1 MSPRGIRTG
10 VWWRL
15 NRPEALVVAG
25 LGLLAV
31 SGAAPAEIPRALQ
44 TVAEQADLRPL
55 AFSELSG
62 WGQDDA
68 GAAFRAFLE
77 TCKPL
82 AEGAAAQR
90 LGVKPPEALVAICRK
105 SLAEPITDSRAA
117 RAFFEAHFQPFEIR
131 PRIGNGFLTAY
142 FEPEIVASRERMAEF
157 PVPVLRR
164 PPDLVTFA
172 QDEPRPPGIDQI
184 YSAARLREGLF
195 SAFPDR
201 AAIRAGALAGQGLEI
216 AWLRDEAELFIIQV
230 QGSARLTFT
239 DGTRARL
246 TYAGRN
252 GHPYTSIGRILAEQ
266 GEIPLPEMSLERLMG
281 WLRADAARGRALM
294 ERNRSY
300 IFFALEPMLDPAR
313 GPIGGAGVPLT
324 TGRSLAVDRT
334 LWPYGLPVWI
344 EVSPLTPE
352 GPRRPLDR
360 LMIAQDTG
368 SAILGPARGDFFMG
382 SGAEAGQR
390 AGLVRDS
397 MRFVVFWP
405 RGA

>member
-31 SGAAPAEIPRALQ
+31 SGAAPAELQRALQ
-44 TVAEQADLRPL
+44 VVAEQADLRPL
-55 AFSELSG
+55 AFSELSV

-82 AEGAAAQR
+82 AEGAAAPR

-105 SLAEPITDSRAA
+105 SLAEPITDRRAA

-164 PPDLVTFA
+164 PPNLVTFA
-172 QDEPRPPGIDQI
+172 QDEPRPPGIDQT
-184 YSAARLREGLF
+184 YSAASMSGGVL
-195 SAFPDR
+195 SIYADR

-239 DGTRARL
+239 DGTRARF

-281 WLRADAARGRALM
+281 WLRADPARGRALM

-334 LWPYGLPVWI
+334 IWPYGLPVWI
-344 EVSPLTPE
+344 EVAPLTPE

-382 SGAEAGQR
+382 SGPEAGQR

-397 MRFVVFWP
+397 MRFVVLWP
-405 RGA
+405 RGG

>member
-31 SGAAPAEIPRALQ
+31 SGAAPAELQRALQ
-44 TVAEQADLRPL
+44 VVAEQADLRPL
-55 AFSELSG
+55 AFSELSV

-82 AEGAAAQR
+82 AEGAAAPR

-105 SLAEPITDSRAA
+105 SLAEPITDRRAA

-172 QDEPRPPGIDQI
+172 QDEPRPPGIDQT
-184 YSAARLREGLF
+184 YSAASMSGGVL
-195 SAFPDR
+195 SIYADR

-239 DGTRARL
+239 DGTRARF

-281 WLRADAARGRALM
+281 WLRADPARGRALM

-334 LWPYGLPVWI
+334 IWPYGLPVWI
-344 EVSPLTPE
+344 EVAPLTPE

-382 SGAEAGQR
+382 SGPEAGQR
-390 AGLVRDS
+390 ASLVRDS
-397 MRFVVFWP
+397 MRFVVLWP
-405 RGA
+405 RGG